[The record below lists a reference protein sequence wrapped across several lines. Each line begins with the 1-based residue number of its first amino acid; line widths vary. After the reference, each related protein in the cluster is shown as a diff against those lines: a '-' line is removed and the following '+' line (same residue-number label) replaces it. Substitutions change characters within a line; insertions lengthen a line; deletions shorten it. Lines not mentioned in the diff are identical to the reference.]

1 MKNLR
6 LLSAWAIIALACFAC
21 KSNSAQPADSPQ
33 EAESAESAANPE
45 TAIIDSAK
53 IAAGTAFLEEF
64 YKVYDADYEEGGFNN
79 EYIKSKITPNL
90 KQWLMDSFD
99 YDCDGECMA
108 NWLFCY
114 NGGGDTG
121 ALKYR
126 TIKHIG
132 DTYIVSCHHDQG
144 GGKEYHYS
152 IELKLV
158 QDGDSFKIDSMEIIE
173 DRYDQ

>member
-1 MKNLR
+1 M
-6 LLSAWAIIALACFAC
+6 AI
-21 KSNSAQPADSPQ
+21 AQNRVIHRFIRP
-33 EAESAESAANPE
+33 
-45 TAIIDSAK
+45 I
-53 IAAGTAFLEEF
+53 
-64 YKVYDADYEEGGFNN
+64 ADYEEGGFNV
-79 EYIKSKITPNL
+79 EYIMSKITPNL

-152 IELKLV
+152 IELTLV
-158 QDGDSFKIDSMEIIE
+158 QEGDSFKIDSMEIIE